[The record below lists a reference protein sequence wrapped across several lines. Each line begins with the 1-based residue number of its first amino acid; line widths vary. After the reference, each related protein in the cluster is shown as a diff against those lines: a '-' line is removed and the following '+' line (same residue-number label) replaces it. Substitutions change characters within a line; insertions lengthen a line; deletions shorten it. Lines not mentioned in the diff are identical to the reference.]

1 MVFAEGHRR
10 VCVRR
15 RVVEEVNVF
24 KNVFAP
30 ILSTLPYL
38 RVSLQLIQISAVLLA
53 SSTSVTTRH
62 NRSKLRQ
69 LRLPLPCKAKLK

>member
-1 MVFAEGHRR
+1 MVFAEGHRW

-30 ILSTLPYL
+30 VLCTLPCL
-38 RVSLQLIQISAVLLA
+38 RVSLQLILISAVLLA

-62 NRSKLRQ
+62 NRSEFR
-69 LRLPLPCKAKLK
+69 